1 MSKQTVL
8 FCWASWW
15 LLLILWTIGLLRP
28 EPIQMQ
34 HQLISPSLG
43 WITAKGL
50 HLGVY
55 ALLALSASILPGSSS
70 FKLACFIILMVHAF
84 ATEFLQQW
92 VKERTG
98 SLSDVAIDLLGVVL
112 GFGMWKL
119 YYWFG
124 TYRKRVAS
132 RKYF

>member
-1 MSKQTVL
+1 
-8 FCWASWW
+8 
-15 LLLILWTIGLLRP
+15 
-28 EPIQMQ
+28 MQ

>member
-8 FCWASWW
+8 FCWACWW

-28 EPIQMQ
+28 EPIQLQ
-34 HQLISPSLG
+34 HQLIPSSLG
-43 WITAKGL
+43 WIIAKGL

-55 ALLALSASILPGSSS
+55 ALLALFASLLPGSSS
-70 FKLACFIILMVHAF
+70 FKLICFIILMVHAF

-98 SLSDVAIDLLGVVL
+98 SLSDVAIDLLGVAL
-112 GFGMWKL
+112 GLGVWKL
-119 YYWFG
+119 TCWFRP
-124 TYRKRVAS
+124 TKKKVPS
-132 RKYF
+132 R

>member
-1 MSKQTVL
+1 MSKQTGL
-8 FCWASWW
+8 FCWACWW

>member
-1 MSKQTVL
+1 
-8 FCWASWW
+8 
-15 LLLILWTIGLLRP
+15 
-28 EPIQMQ
+28 
-34 HQLISPSLG
+34 
-43 WITAKGL
+43 
-50 HLGVY
+50 
-55 ALLALSASILPGSSS
+55 
-70 FKLACFIILMVHAF
+70 MVHAF